1 IGSIFSWCLF
11 GISIVQL
18 YIYHLSFPLD
28 SYIMKG
34 TVYIIFVL
42 DVFQSIVVAT
52 SGWHT
57 LCTGWGHPSV
67 LQFPGWTFIALPCVS
82 GIVQIFFSWRIYSL
96 GNWHVVPVLIIILAL
111 AQCAAAWAI
120 GIGFIALQDIALLHK
135 ANMFARTII
144 WLGGAALADVIIA
157 LSMLYLLYSA
167 KRNITIKQTERMLT
181 HLIHLTVE
189 TGAVT
194 ATSAILE
201 LILFQTFQSNNLHFT
216 IALMLCK
223 IYSNALMA
231 SLNSRPGSRIV
242 LQKTNEH
249 IHSLNLQSLQI
260 QNSDISSSNQA
271 ASTTV
276 IQLQRSIEVM
286 KDTPKVI

>member
-1 IGSIFSWCLF
+1 MPVSIDTLLLIGPVFIGSIFSWCLF

-231 SLNSRPGSRIV
+231 SLNSR
-242 LQKTNEH
+242 
-249 IHSLNLQSLQI
+249 
-260 QNSDISSSNQA
+260 
-271 ASTTV
+271 
-276 IQLQRSIEVM
+276 
-286 KDTPKVI
+286 